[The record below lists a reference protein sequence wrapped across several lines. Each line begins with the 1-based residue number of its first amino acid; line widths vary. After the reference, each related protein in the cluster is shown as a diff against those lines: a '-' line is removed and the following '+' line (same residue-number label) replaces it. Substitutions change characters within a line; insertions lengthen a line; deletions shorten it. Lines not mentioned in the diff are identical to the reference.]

1 MGFLDDLKSKATD
14 AIQGASGKLGDFK
27 LGKRQSDD
35 DDDAMDDDAGN
46 SDYEQILND
55 EIKPQR
61 SDVLELLGVPDDY
74 EVPDEVLLVGDL
86 DRVRFDMT
94 EPSGY
99 STKMVDAFFETVY
112 DSLVWYR
119 DTLKKR
125 NRDVAKLATQLDKSA
140 TDLHNAKINAEMSDG
155 LTVMTGQEST
165 AEQELQEL
173 QLAMIKLRDENEK
186 LKKMVKN
193 AGPGAGASAP
203 DSRYDELQ
211 NQYALAQLEIK
222 KLTAQLKRQ
231 NLEQAVTD
239 DASLD
244 LSDHIVPPSAPMPD
258 DVTAAM
264 NGGLSA
270 PSDGMP
276 APGGMPSP
284 TPATPGGMPSPF
296 ADAQG
301 GAPGSMPDPFGGQVA
316 ADPSMFDSSSVGS
329 GTVDFAGRANE
340 GYTNRQSSQQQALE
354 DDADFDVDFSPT
366 GLQGGPGDDYLP
378 APNLNDGDDGGF
390 GYDQPFSPSPDDG
403 GMPTPSGFPVPSLP
417 SDGMPAPSNGGMPMP
432 GSNGVGDASG
442 NGMPMPGGMPAPSS
456 ASQAPNAGGMPM
468 PGSGDDGM
476 SSTDYLPLPNSMGS
490 DEYDEL
496 GIDIAD
502 GSGEIDM
509 SKML

>member
-1 MGFLDDLKSKATD
+1 MGFLDDLKNKATGVL
-14 AIQGASGKLGDFK
+14 QGASGKLGDFN
-27 LGKRQSDD
+27 LSKRQSNTSKSDVGDD
-35 DDDAMDDDAGN
+35 

-74 EVPDEVLLVGDL
+74 EVPDDVLLVGDL
-86 DRVRFDMT
+86 DRVRFDIT

-155 LTVMTGQEST
+155 LTVVTGQEST

-173 QLAMIKLRDENEK
+173 QLAMIKLRDENDK
-186 LKKMVKN
+186 LKKMVKSS
-193 AGPGAGASAP
+193 GADSQAP

-231 NLEQAVTD
+231 NLEKAVAD
-239 DASLD
+239 DDSLD
-244 LSDHIVPPSAPMPD
+244 LSSQIVPPSTPMPD
-258 DVTAAM
+258 DVTEAM
-264 NGGLSA
+264 
-270 PSDGMP
+270 DGSMP
-276 APGGMPSP
+276 APQNSAPKPNTAM
-284 TPATPGGMPSPF
+284 PATPGGMPSPF
-296 ADAQG
+296 SNATDSTTSN
-301 GAPGSMPDPFGGQVA
+301 GAMPGPFDGQVV
-316 ADPSMFDSSSVGS
+316 ADPSVFDSSSVGS
-329 GTVDFAGRANE
+329 GTVDFVGRANE
-340 GYTNRQSSQQQALE
+340 GYTSRKTSQQQALE

-366 GLQGGPGDDYLP
+366 GLQGGSDTQDFGEDDDDNVSFGD
-378 APNLNDGDDGGF
+378 
-390 GYDQPFSPSPDDG
+390 YDQPFSPSSDSDS
-403 GMPTPSGFPVPSLP
+403 MPTPSGFPVPSLP
-417 SDGMPAPSNGGMPMP
+417 SDGTSSPENSSASTPAKDKHHAMPAPANNGSMPMP
-432 GSNGVGDASG
+432 G
-442 NGMPMPGGMPAPSS
+442 
-456 ASQAPNAGGMPM
+456 
-468 PGSGDDGM
+468 DDDV
-476 SSTDYLPLPNSMGS
+476 SDDDFLPLPDSMGS

-496 GIDIAD
+496 GLDIAD

-509 SKML
+509 SDML